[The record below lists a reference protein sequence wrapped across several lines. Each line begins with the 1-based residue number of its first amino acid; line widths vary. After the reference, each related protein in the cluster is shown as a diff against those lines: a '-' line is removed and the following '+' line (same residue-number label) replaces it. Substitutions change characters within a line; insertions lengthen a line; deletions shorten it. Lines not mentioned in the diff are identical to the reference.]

1 MYPSAPGTDAESVV
15 LEREFDAAALGGLRE
30 AVRAFAA
37 ARGMSRSRAIDVM
50 LAVHE
55 LAANAVR
62 HGPGHGRLRM
72 RVTARTLRCEVS
84 DPGPAGGGHAGTAPG
99 RVPGAGPWE
108 VKEGHGLWLVGQTAD
123 HMSVTSGPEGS
134 RIALRF
140 ALAG

>member
-1 MYPSAPGTDAESVV
+1 MSDDGQAHSGTDAESVE
-15 LEREFDAAALGGLRE
+15 LNREFDAATLAGLRD
-30 AVRAFAA
+30 AVLVFAA
-37 ARGMSRSRAIDVM
+37 AHGMSRGRATDVM

-84 DPGPAGGGHAGTAPG
+84 DPGQADDD
-99 RVPGAGPWE
+99 PWE
-108 VKEGHGLWLVGQTAD
+108 VKEGHGLWLVGKTAD
-123 HMSVTSGPEGS
+123 DVSVSAGPGGC
-134 RIALRF
+134 RITMRF

>member
-1 MYPSAPGTDAESVV
+1 MSDDGQAHSGTDAESVE
-15 LEREFDAAALGGLRE
+15 LNREFDAATLAGLRD
-30 AVRAFAA
+30 AVLAFAA
-37 ARGMSRSRAIDVM
+37 AHGMSRARATDVM

-84 DPGPAGGGHAGTAPG
+84 DPGQADDD
-99 RVPGAGPWE
+99 PWE
-108 VKEGHGLWLVGQTAD
+108 VKEGHGLWLVGKTAD
-123 HMSVTSGPEGS
+123 HVSVTSGPGGS
-134 RIALRF
+134 RITLRF

>member
-1 MYPSAPGTDAESVV
+1 MSDDGQAHSGTDAESVE
-15 LEREFDAAALGGLRE
+15 LNREFDAATLAGLRD
-30 AVRAFAA
+30 AVLAFAA
-37 ARGMSRSRAIDVM
+37 AHGMSRARATDVM

-84 DPGPAGGGHAGTAPG
+84 DPGQADDD
-99 RVPGAGPWE
+99 PWE
-108 VKEGHGLWLVGQTAD
+108 VKEGHGLWLVGKTAD
-123 HMSVTSGPEGS
+123 HVSVSAGPEGC
-134 RIALRF
+134 RITMRF